1 MKSYNEMAA
10 DVLHRIYEYEA
21 EQKHRRKAITR
32 TAVPF
37 CCAGLAAVVGF
48 GIWQGSRQSAP
59 PVLTAES
66 QDIPYSADTSE
77 ISSVPAESEA
87 EPAENNSEPAVSDKI
102 VVHQIDGISL
112 DKHNI
117 CLLGDDFV
125 QMDKPALNE
134 YYGTNVFPN
143 VPKELSEWTDV
154 RYGIYKRDGGT
165 GEVYWDGIVI
175 NYSNEDF
182 SRSVNVEVK
191 KGSLPLCDYYL
202 FDPAEEKSVINGV
215 EVAIGQSAEYYLARF
230 MFRDVG
236 FQLVGEGLSQ
246 DEFVDVIAS
255 LITA

>member
-10 DVLHRIYEYEA
+10 DVLRRIGQYEA
-21 EQKHRRKAITR
+21 EQKRRRKAITR

-37 CCAGLAAVVGF
+37 CCAGMAAVVGF

-59 PVLTAES
+59 PLLPTES
-66 QDIPYSADTSE
+66 QDVSYSVDTPE
-77 ISSVPAESEA
+77 ISSIPAESEA
-87 EPAENNSEPAVSDKI
+87 EPTENYTEPAVSNKI

-112 DKHNI
+112 DKYNI

-125 QMDKPALNE
+125 QMDKRELNE
-134 YYGTNVFPN
+134 YYGTNVFPT
-143 VPKELSEWTDV
+143 VPKDLSEWTDV
-154 RYGIYKRDGGT
+154 LYGIFKRDGGT
-165 GEVYWDGIVI
+165 GEVYWDGIAI

-215 EVAIGQSAEYYLARF
+215 EVAIGQSGEYYLARF